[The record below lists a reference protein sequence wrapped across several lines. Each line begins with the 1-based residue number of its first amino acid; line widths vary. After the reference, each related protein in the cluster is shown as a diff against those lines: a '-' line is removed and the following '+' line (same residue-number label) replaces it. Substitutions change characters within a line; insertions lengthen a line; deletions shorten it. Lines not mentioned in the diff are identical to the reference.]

1 MQSARWNKQNITENM
16 ESVSDNNSE
25 MISMDERLLERL
37 KTCVLDN
44 LENENF
50 GVEDLADEVAFSR
63 SHLYRKIQS
72 LTGQSISAFIRSVR
86 LERAHEMIMA
96 DVGTISEIAFKVGF
110 GSSTYFTKC
119 FHDEYG
125 YPPGEAKQNSLNG
138 NIPATDASTDQKE
151 TVRSDASL
159 ESMHP
164 TAASPLIEE
173 IFRALADH
181 KPSLQKFLIVDE
193 EEGET
198 IDMRLLAY
206 QTIKSFPWPVGVQL
220 RRLFS
225 AGLHEPNSERLDQIN
240 KTIRNCLRFTLFI
253 GCSEVCRLIKDGKN
267 CLSSQ
272 EAKEVIECLEHFE
285 DKDLLALLQV
295 LDQCLSKEYEL
306 LIPELK
312 DLYNESLKRE
322 LESWMELSAKSVD
335 ENELADTCSALE
347 QSLIVLLKRIAFL
360 AAYKLVNV
368 SSIKVR
374 KPKYRDPLFEHHF
387 HLLNSADSDFRIH
400 EEKLSSFSDSDAVLL
415 MNSIKLTDQV
425 LNLEPF
431 VVDTFED
438 KQAENTLT
446 RTKRD
451 LYLYSG
457 LRNGKLTY
465 QGSEV
470 TNAVDLSQF
479 HQYEHWLASFALT
492 KEIISGS

>member
-1 MQSARWNKQNITENM
+1 M
-16 ESVSDNNSE
+16 ESVSENNSE

-37 KTCVLDN
+37 KNCVLEN

-72 LTGQSISAFIRSVR
+72 LTGQSISAFIRNVR
-86 LERAHEMIMA
+86 LERAHQMILA

-125 YPPGEAKQNSLNG
+125 YPPGEARQKSLNG
-138 NIPATDASTDQKE
+138 NTPATDASTDQREK
-151 TVRSDASL
+151 VRGDASL
-159 ESMHP
+159 EAMHP

-173 IFRALADH
+173 IFRALAEH

-225 AGLHEPNSERLDQIN
+225 AGLRSPNAERLEQIN
-240 KTIRNCLRFTLFI
+240 KTIRNCLRFVLFI
-253 GCSEVCRLIKDGKN
+253 GCSEVCRLIKEGKD
-267 CLSSQ
+267 CLSNKEAAKVISCL
-272 EAKEVIECLEHFE
+272 ERFDDADLLDLMEILNSCLAKEEQ
-285 DKDLLALLQV
+285 ALLV
-295 LDQCLSKEYEL
+295 
-306 LIPELK
+306 PELK
-312 DLYNESLKRE
+312 NLFNESLRRE
-322 LESWMELSAKSVD
+322 LDSWLEIIANPPA
-335 ENELADTCSALE
+335 ETELADTCSALE
-347 QSLIVLLKRIAFL
+347 QSLIVLLKRMAFL

-374 KPKYRDPLFEHHF
+374 KAKFRDPLFEHHF

-400 EEKLSSFSDSDAVLL
+400 EENLSSFSDSDAVLL
-415 MNSIKLTDQV
+415 MSSIKLTDQV

-431 VVDTFED
+431 IVDTFED
-438 KQAENTLT
+438 KSTDNPLS

-457 LRNGKLTY
+457 MQDGKLSY
-465 QGSEV
+465 EGSEV

-479 HQYEHWLASFALT
+479 YQYENWLSSFEYT